1 MRAKIEPAPADL
13 VRCPWGGIADPLY
26 ARYHDAEWGVPKADD
41 RALFEKLVLEGFQA
55 GLSWLT
61 ILRKRENFRR
71 AFHGFD
77 PARIARYGAKDIARL
92 MADPGI
98 VRNRLKVEATIDNA
112 RALLAL
118 QERTSLAGFLW
129 GFLDGRPQTNRH
141 TSFKAVPAETPVSKA
156 ISKAL
161 KAEGFRFV
169 GPTTIYAFMQST
181 GMVNDHLVDCHRHAP
196 CAELQRKFKAPVGAP
211 GPAPSRLPSNRVATS
226 RRGV

>member
-1 MRAKIEPAPADL
+1 MTTATEL
-13 VRCPWGGIADPLY
+13 TRCPWAGIADPLY
-26 ARYHDAEWGVPKADD
+26 ARYHDEEWGVPKADD

-77 PARIARYGAKDIARL
+77 AERIARYGAKDVARL

-112 RALLAL
+112 RALLKL
-118 QERTSLAGFLW
+118 GQRTRLAAFLW
-129 GFLDGRPQTNRH
+129 GFFDGRPQINHHR
-141 TSFKAVPAETPVSKA
+141 SFKTVPPETPASKA

-169 GPTTIYAFMQST
+169 GPTTVYAFMQAT
-181 GMVNDHLVDCHRHAP
+181 GMVNDHLVSCPRHEA
-196 CAELQRKFKAPVGAP
+196 CAELQRRFKAPVE
-211 GPAPSRLPSNRVATS
+211 
-226 RRGV
+226 RGRA